1 MNEERK
7 ESRKMVKGWE
17 MTTGANT
24 KQEQEQV
31 APRGW
36 DRTWR

>member
-7 ESRKMVKGWE
+7 ESGSMVKGWE
-17 MTTGANT
+17 MTTGANR
-24 KQEQEQV
+24 KLELGQV
-31 APRGW
+31 VQRGW